1 MQSDICHYDAE
12 IKDRGRL
19 RCRYV
24 TRYFPLDEILYDNF
38 TTLTDLAAVLRVR
51 QLSTIWISMMT
62 TISCLGKDKIG
73 KVRTRTIHA

>member
-24 TRYFPLDEILYDNF
+24 THYFALDKTQSLILH
-38 TTLTDLAAVLRVR
+38 TLTDLAAVLKAHQVSKIWT
-51 QLSTIWISMMT
+51 STMT
-62 TISCLGKDKIG
+62 TISCLGKDKII
-73 KVRTRTIHA
+73 KVRTPCA